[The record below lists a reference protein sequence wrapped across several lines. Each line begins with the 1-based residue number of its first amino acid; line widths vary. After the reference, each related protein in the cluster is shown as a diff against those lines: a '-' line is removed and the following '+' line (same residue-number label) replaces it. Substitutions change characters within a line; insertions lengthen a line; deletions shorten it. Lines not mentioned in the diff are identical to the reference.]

1 MLAPEI
7 ACDLHDTSELSVRSN
22 YVSNG
27 GNQAQII
34 FLTVGAKALAIHIL
48 QTKLA
53 AGAKT

>member
-7 ACDLHDTSELSVRSN
+7 TCDLHDPFELSVRPN
-22 YVSNG
+22 YFSNG